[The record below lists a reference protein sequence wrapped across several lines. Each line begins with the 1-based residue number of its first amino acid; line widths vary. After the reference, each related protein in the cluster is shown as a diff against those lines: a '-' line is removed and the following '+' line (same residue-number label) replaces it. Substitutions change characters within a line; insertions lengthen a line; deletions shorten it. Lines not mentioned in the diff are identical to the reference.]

1 LDALGI
7 EGRGRQAERI
17 RAIVG
22 GDGPRTVPGTGQLAF
37 TEMGMQAW
45 LERSSRRDVARFAL
59 WLRTQVS
66 EPHRRMLERGMGD

>member
-1 LDALGI
+1 
-7 EGRGRQAERI
+7 
-17 RAIVG
+17 
-22 GDGPRTVPGTGQLAF
+22 
-37 TEMGMQAW
+37 MQAW